1 MKLLIGNS
9 GPGNFERPKI
19 LKRARLASQLLSLAL
34 VLALPCVSLAKD
46 EEPKKQKSKTSVSDK
61 NSTKETKE
69 SKKPK
74 LKKKAKEIVQTPV
87 AEPVNL
93 DRDAEARLLDIYRLT
108 ANGQNYEAIQSAA
121 KLVQDRPNFQL
132 AQLVYGDLLSSRSRT
147 IQKIGDI
154 PDTITADVSTTLN
167 NLRDESQRRVL
178 SSRERPSNGLV
189 PSQFLKL
196 AASTKNAIAVD
207 ASKSR
212 LYLFENTPT
221 GLRLVSDYYM
231 SVGKAGVLKNQEGDL
246 RTPLGVYYI
255 TSHLDRAS
263 LSEFYGAGALPLNYP
278 NMLDQ
283 KRGKSGGGIWL
294 HGTPPNQFS
303 RAPRASEGCVV
314 LSNPDI
320 ADLIRTVKVRTTPVV
335 IASELN
341 WQPAKSLSSQGKS
354 FESALND
361 WRSAKASGDA
371 NKALAFYTPDFSS
384 NGKTI
389 KEWGP
394 ALKAEMTAAQ
404 GKSIELKDLSYLQWA
419 DSAETMVVTFGE
431 VIGDS
436 KSGKNKRQYWIRSNK
451 EWKIFH
457 EGTV

>member
-1 MKLLIGNS
+1 MSGSTGPENS
-9 GPGNFERPKI
+9 ERPEI
-19 LKRARLASQLLSLAL
+19 SKRTTLAIQALGLAL
-34 VLALPCVSLAKD
+34 VLALPCTSFART
-46 EEPKKQKSKTSVSDK
+46 EEPKKHKNKTTVSAKD
-61 NSTKETKE
+61 SAKE
-69 SKKPK
+69 SAKPK
-74 LKKKAKEIVQTPV
+74 RKKKAKEIVQAPV
-87 AEPVNL
+87 AEPVNS
-93 DRDAEARLLDIYRLT
+93 DRDAEARLLEIYRLT
-108 ANGQNYEAIQSAA
+108 ANGQNHEAIQSAA

-132 AQLVYGDLLSSRSRT
+132 AQLVYGDLLSSRSRA

-154 PDTITADVSTTLN
+154 PDTITADVTTALN

-178 SSRERPSNGLV
+178 SSKERPTNGLV

-196 AASTKNAIAVD
+196 ASSTKNAIAVD

-246 RTPLGVYYI
+246 RTPLGVYFI

-263 LSEFYGAGALPLNYP
+263 LSELYGAGALPLNYP

-294 HGTPPNQFS
+294 HGTPPSQFS

-320 ADLIRTVKVRTTPVV
+320 TELIRTVKVRTTPVV

-341 WQPAKSLSSQGKS
+341 WQPAKNLASQGKS

-361 WRSAKASGDA
+361 WRTAKASGDA
-371 NKALAFYTPDFSS
+371 SKALSFYTPDFSS
-384 NGKTI
+384 NGKSL

-404 GKSIELKDLSYLQWA
+404 GKTIELKDLSYLQWA
-419 DSAETMVVTFGE
+419 DSSETMVVTFGE

-436 KSGKNKRQYWIRSNK
+436 KSGKNKRQYWIRSNR

>member
-1 MKLLIGNS
+1 MRSSIGRVHAEPLPMS
-9 GPGNFERPKI
+9 IR
-19 LKRARLASQLLSLAL
+19 SSLAVQVLGL
-34 VLALPCVSLAKD
+34 VLALALPFATLAKND
-46 EEPKKQKSKTSVSDK
+46 EPKKSKNKASVSAK
-61 NSTKETKE
+61 NAAKDSQ
-69 SKKPK
+69 KPK
-74 LKKKAKEIVQTPV
+74 RKKKAKAMVQAPV

-108 ANGQNYEAIQSAA
+108 ANGQNHEAIQSAA

-132 AQLVYGDLLSSRSRT
+132 AQLVYGDLLSSRSRA

-154 PDTITADVSTTLN
+154 PDSITSDVTTALH

-178 SSRERPSNGLV
+178 SSKERPSNGLV

-196 AASTKNAIAVD
+196 SASTKNAIAVD

-212 LYLFENTPT
+212 LYLFENTAN
-221 GLRLVSDYYM
+221 GMRLVSDYYM

-255 TSHLDRAS
+255 TSHRDRTS

-283 KRGKSGGGIWL
+283 KRGKSGSGIWL

-320 ADLIRTVKVRTTPVV
+320 TDIIRTVKVRTTPVV

-341 WQPAKSLSSQGKS
+341 WQPANSLSSQGKS
-354 FESALND
+354 FENALNE
-361 WRSAKASGDA
+361 WRAAKASGDA

-384 NGKTI
+384 NGKGL

-394 ALKAEMTAAQ
+394 ALKAEIAASQ
-404 GKSIELKDLSYLQWA
+404 GKTIELKDLSYLQWA
-419 DSAETMVVTFGE
+419 DTAETMVVTFGE
-431 VIGDS
+431 VIGDK

-457 EGTV
+457 EGVV

>member
-1 MKLLIGNS
+1 MVRMSSSIGRVHS
-9 GPGNFERPKI
+9 ERLQIPK
-19 LKRARLASQLLSLAL
+19 RPWLASRMLGL
-34 VLALPCVSLAKD
+34 VLALALPFASFAKS
-46 EEPKKQKSKTSVSDK
+46 EEPKKHKSKASVSAK
-61 NSTKETKE
+61 NSAKETQ
-69 SKKPK
+69 KPK
-74 LKKKAKEIVQTPV
+74 RKKKAKEVVQAPV

-132 AQLVYGDLLSSRSRT
+132 AQLVYGDLLSSRSRA

-154 PDTITADVSTTLN
+154 PDTITADVTTALH

-178 SSRERPSNGLV
+178 SSKDRPTNGLV

-212 LYLFENTPT
+212 LYLFENSPT
-221 GLRLVSDYYM
+221 GMRLVSDYYM
-231 SVGKAGVLKNQEGDL
+231 SVGKAGVIKNQEGDL

-255 TSHLDRAS
+255 TSHLDRAR

-314 LSNPDI
+314 LSNPDMT
-320 ADLIRTVKVRTTPVV
+320 DLIRTVKVRTTPVV

-371 NKALAFYTPDFSS
+371 NKALSFYTPDFSS
-384 NGKTI
+384 NGKSL

-394 ALKAEMTAAQ
+394 ALKAEMAASQ
-404 GKSIELKDLSYLQWA
+404 GKTIELKDLSYLQWA
-419 DSAETMVVTFGE
+419 DTAETMVVTFGE
-431 VIGDS
+431 VIGENR
-436 KSGKNKRQYWIRSNK
+436 SGKNKRQYWIRSNK

>member
-1 MKLLIGNS
+1 MIGSAGLGNS
-9 GPGNFERPKI
+9 ERTKI
-19 LKRARLASQLLSLAL
+19 SKRTSLVPQLLSLAL
-34 VLALPCVSLAKD
+34 LLALPCVSLAKD
-46 EEPKKQKSKTSVSDK
+46 EEPKKYKSKTSVSAK
-61 NSTKETKE
+61 ESAKETQKPKRKKKTKEV
-69 SKKPK
+69 
-74 LKKKAKEIVQTPV
+74 VQAPV

-93 DRDAEARLLDIYRLT
+93 DRDAEARLLEIYRLT
-108 ANGQNYEAIQSAA
+108 ANGQNLEAIQSAA

-154 PDTITADVSTTLN
+154 PDAITADVTTALN
-167 NLRDESQRRVL
+167 NLRDESQRRV
-178 SSRERPSNGLV
+178 SSSKERPSNGLV

-212 LYLFENTPT
+212 LYLFENSAT
-221 GLRLVSDYYM
+221 GMRLVSDYYM

-263 LSEFYGAGALPLNYP
+263 LSDFYGAGALPLNYP

-341 WQPAKSLSSQGKS
+341 WQPAKSLSIQGKT
-354 FESALND
+354 FESALNN
-361 WRSAKASGDA
+361 WRTAKVSGDA
-371 NKALAFYTPDFSS
+371 IKALSFYTSDFSS
-384 NGKTI
+384 NGKSLI
-389 KEWGP
+389 EWG
-394 ALKAEMTAAQ
+394 ATLKAEMAEVQ
-404 GKSIELKDLSYLQWA
+404 GKTIELKDLSYLQWA
-419 DSAETMVVTFGE
+419 DSSETMVVTFGE

>member
-1 MKLLIGNS
+1 MIPMIGSAGLGNS
-9 GPGNFERPKI
+9 ERTKI
-19 LKRARLASQLLSLAL
+19 SKRTSLVPQLLSLAL
-34 VLALPCVSLAKD
+34 LLALPCVSLAKD
-46 EEPKKQKSKTSVSDK
+46 EEPKKYKSKTSVSAK
-61 NSTKETKE
+61 ESAKETQKPKRKKKTKEV
-69 SKKPK
+69 
-74 LKKKAKEIVQTPV
+74 VQAPV

-93 DRDAEARLLDIYRLT
+93 DRDAEARLLEIYRLT
-108 ANGQNYEAIQSAA
+108 ANGQNLEAIQSAA

-154 PDTITADVSTTLN
+154 PDAITADVTTALN
-167 NLRDESQRRVL
+167 NLRDESQRRV
-178 SSRERPSNGLV
+178 SSSKERPSNGLV

-212 LYLFENTPT
+212 LYLFENSAT
-221 GLRLVSDYYM
+221 GMRLVSDYYM

-263 LSEFYGAGALPLNYP
+263 LSDFYGAGALPLNYP

-341 WQPAKSLSSQGKS
+341 WQPAKSLSIQGKT
-354 FESALND
+354 FESALNN
-361 WRSAKASGDA
+361 WRTAKVSGDA
-371 NKALAFYTPDFSS
+371 IKALSFYTSDFSS
-384 NGKTI
+384 NGKSLI
-389 KEWGP
+389 EWG
-394 ALKAEMTAAQ
+394 ATLKAEMAEVQ
-404 GKSIELKDLSYLQWA
+404 GKTIELKDLSYLQWA
-419 DSAETMVVTFGE
+419 DSSETMVVTFGE

>member
-1 MKLLIGNS
+1 MIGSAGLGNS
-9 GPGNFERPKI
+9 ERTKI
-19 LKRARLASQLLSLAL
+19 SKRTSLVPQLLSLAL
-34 VLALPCVSLAKD
+34 LLALPCVSLAKD
-46 EEPKKQKSKTSVSDK
+46 EEPKKYKSKTSVSAK
-61 NSTKETKE
+61 ESAKETQKPKRKKKTKEV
-69 SKKPK
+69 
-74 LKKKAKEIVQTPV
+74 VQAPV

-93 DRDAEARLLDIYRLT
+93 DRDAEARLLEIYRLT
-108 ANGQNYEAIQSAA
+108 ANGQNLEAIQSAA

-154 PDTITADVSTTLN
+154 PDAITADVTTALN
-167 NLRDESQRRVL
+167 NLRDESQRRV
-178 SSRERPSNGLV
+178 SSSKERPSNGLV

-212 LYLFENTPT
+212 LYLFENSAM
-221 GLRLVSDYYM
+221 GMRLVSDYYM

-263 LSEFYGAGALPLNYP
+263 LSDFYGAGALPLNYP

-341 WQPAKSLSSQGKS
+341 WQPAKSLSIQGKT
-354 FESALND
+354 FESALNN
-361 WRSAKASGDA
+361 WRTAKVSGDA
-371 NKALAFYTPDFSS
+371 IKALSFYTSDFSS
-384 NGKTI
+384 NGKSLI
-389 KEWGP
+389 EWG
-394 ALKAEMTAAQ
+394 ATLKAEMAEVQ
-404 GKSIELKDLSYLQWA
+404 GKTIELKDLSYLQWA
-419 DSAETMVVTFGE
+419 DSSETMVVTFGE